1 MRCVRPHAPPLR
13 EVRCP
18 PRGPLP
24 PWGGPAAEGV
34 CPHAPP
40 LREVRCPPRGPL
52 PPWGGPA
59 AEGVCPHAPPLAVSL
74 PRPPGGEGRGEGALQ
89 RGFSLLEIL
98 VAFAIAAMALGLL
111 YQVSGNNARQAGGL
125 LQHER
130 AMALAQSLLAAHETV
145 PARGLDERGE
155 GAGYGWY
162 VHSRPYPTPAG
173 NAAPQAARLHE
184 LRIDVRWHDG
194 TAERSFELSSLRP
207 ERRPQPGEVIR

>member
-1 MRCVRPHAPPLR
+1 MRLACPHAPPLR

-74 PRPPGGEGRGEGALQ
+74 PRPPGGEGRGEGARQ

-130 AMALAQSLLAAHETV
+130 AMVLAQSLLAAHETV

>member
-1 MRCVRPHAPPLR
+1 MRCVR
-13 EVRCP
+13 
-18 PRGPLP
+18 
-24 PWGGPAAEGV
+24 
-34 CPHAPP
+34 
-40 LREVRCPPRGPL
+40 
-52 PPWGGPA
+52 
-59 AEGVCPHAPPLAVSL
+59 PHAPPLAVSL
-74 PRPPGGEGRGEGALQ
+74 PRPPGGEGRGEGARQ

-130 AMALAQSLLAAHETV
+130 AMVLAQSLLAAHETV